1 MKSLINIDSRSS
13 KPIYEQI
20 IEKVKENIIKGILK
34 PGDKLPS
41 VRELAAII
49 TINPNTI
56 SKAYTEL
63 ERMRAIEVVRGK
75 GTFVAEEFKP
85 VRDEEK
91 MREIKEH
98 VKNII
103 IEAHYV
109 GVGKEELMDIMKE
122 IYNQF

>member
-1 MKSLINIDSRSS
+1 
-13 KPIYEQI
+13 
-20 IEKVKENIIKGILK
+20 
-34 PGDKLPS
+34 
-41 VRELAAII
+41 
-49 TINPNTI
+49 
-56 SKAYTEL
+56 
-63 ERMRAIEVVRGK
+63 VRGK